1 MNFFCQGTVNNMNI
15 SPPIPLLL
23 WFAVACLTFG
33 SFWRAGLA
41 AALAAQLFYLFSR
54 GFLLGRLPLLGP
66 HDTLLFFGMSLAL
79 MGLLASFYPVVRG
92 RRWFTVAAGMSAGCI
107 TTVALLFKPLNMP
120 LPQILDTLWF
130 ELHVVVAFFAYALF
144 AVGGIACAGYL
155 RTGIRGFLELFYKTA
170 LVGWT
175 FFSVSMISGGIWGYY
190 AWGTYWLWTPKELW
204 TSILW
209 LFYALLLHVR
219 LKGARWDGIFAW
231 LGIAGVFVML
241 FTYLGVSLLMKSSHS
256 F

>member
-1 MNFFCQGTVNNMNI
+1 MPF
-15 SPPIPLLL
+15 LL
-23 WFAVACLTFG
+23 WFAVACLMFG
-33 SFWRAGLA
+33 SFRRAGLA
-41 AALAAQLFYLFSR
+41 ATLAAQLIYLFSR
-54 GFLLGRLPLLGP
+54 GLQLGRLPLLGP
-66 HDTLLFFGMSLAL
+66 HDTLLFFAMSLAL
-79 MGLLASFYPVVRG
+79 MGLLASYNPVVRG
-92 RRWFTVAAGMSAGCI
+92 RHWFTVAAGLSAGAL
-107 TTVALLFKPLNMP
+107 TAAALLFKPLNMP

-144 AVGGIACAGYL
+144 AVGAIACAGYL
-155 RTGIRGFLELFYKTA
+155 RTGTRGYLDLFYKTA

-190 AWGTYWLWTPKELW
+190 AWGTYWLWTAKELW

-219 LKGARWDGIFAW
+219 LKGARWDAVFAW

>member
-1 MNFFCQGTVNNMNI
+1 MAF
-15 SPPIPLLL
+15 SASLSLLP
-23 WFAVACLTFG
+23 WFAAACLVFG
-33 SFWRAGLA
+33 SYWRTGLTV
-41 AALAAQLFYLFSR
+41 ALAAQLFYLFSR
-54 GFLLGRLPLLGP
+54 GLALGRLPLLGP
-66 HDTLLFFGMSLAL
+66 HDTLLFFAMSLAL
-79 MGLLASFYPVVRG
+79 MGLLSSFSSVVRG
-92 RRWFTVAAGMSAGCI
+92 RRRFTVAVGISAGAV
-107 TTVALLFKPLNMP
+107 TAAALLFKPLNMP

-130 ELHVVVAFFAYALF
+130 ELHVVVAFFGYALF
-144 AVGGIACAGYL
+144 AVGGIACAAFL
-155 RTGIRGFLELFYKTA
+155 FTGIRGYLDLFYKTA

-209 LFYALLLHVR
+209 LFYALILHVR
-219 LKGARWDGIFAW
+219 LKGARWDPLFAW
-231 LGIAGVFVML
+231 LGIAGLLVML

>member
-1 MNFFCQGTVNNMNI
+1 M
-15 SPPIPLLL
+15 
-23 WFAVACLTFG
+23 AG
-33 SFWRAGLA
+33 SFHRSGLLAGLS
-41 AALAAQLFYLFSR
+41 ALLFYLFNR
-54 GFLLGRLPLLGP
+54 GFHLGRLPLLGP

-79 MGLLASFYPVVRG
+79 MGLLSSYDPAVRG
-92 RRWFTVAAGMSAGCI
+92 KIWFTVSIGI
-107 TTVALLFKPLNMP
+107 TADVITIAALLFKPLNMP

-130 ELHVVVAFFAYALF
+130 ELHVVVAFFGYALF
-144 AVGGIACAGYL
+144 TVGGLAGTAFL
-155 RTGIRGFLELFYKTA
+155 LTGIRAYLELLYKTA

-190 AWGTYWLWTPKELW
+190 AWGSYWLWTPKELW
-204 TSILW
+204 TSVLW

-219 LKGARWDGIFAW
+219 LKGPRWDTAFAW

>member
-1 MNFFCQGTVNNMNI
+1 MFF
-15 SPPIPLLL
+15 SASLSLLP
-23 WFAVACLTFG
+23 WFAVVCLVFG
-33 SFWRAGLA
+33 SLWRTGLTV
-41 AALAAQLFYLFSR
+41 ALAAQLFYLFSR
-54 GFLLGRLPLLGP
+54 GLALGRLPLIGP
-66 HDTLLFFGMSLAL
+66 HDTLLFFAMSLTL
-79 MGLLASFYPVVRG
+79 MGLLSSYSPFVSG
-92 RRWFTVAAGMSAGCI
+92 RRWFTASVGISSGAVTAA
-107 TTVALLFKPLNMP
+107 ALLFKPLNMP

-130 ELHVVVAFFAYALF
+130 ELHVVVAFFGYALF
-144 AVGGIACAGYL
+144 AVGAIACAAYL
-155 RTGIRGFLELFYKTA
+155 STGIRGYLDLFYKTA

-209 LFYALLLHVR
+209 LFYAMVLHVR
-219 LKGARWDGIFAW
+219 LKGARWDTFYAW
-231 LGIAGVFVML
+231 LGIAGLIVML